1 MNFNKIDLA
10 LLDLLQ
16 KNISMPIDELAR
28 RVGLTK
34 TPCWR
39 RIQKL
44 EKSGV
49 IKGRVAILDGGMLE
63 RNVSVFVQV
72 KTSQHNRAWLED
84 FSKIVCDFPEV
95 AGFYR
100 MSGEYDYLLRV
111 IVGDIAAYDDFY
123 KRFIEATSLSDVT
136 SNFAMEEIKNST
148 EIYLGKTGDDK
159 NDQTGEIRKT
169 H

>member
-1 MNFNKIDLA
+1 MNFDKIDLA

-16 KNISMPIDELAR
+16 KNISMSVDELAR

-44 EKSGV
+44 ERSGV
-49 IKGRVAILDGGMLE
+49 IKRRVALLDGALLDC
-63 RNVSVFVQV
+63 NVSVFVQV
-72 KTSQHNRAWLED
+72 RTSQHNRRWLED
-84 FSKIVCDFPEV
+84 FSKTVSDFPEV

-100 MSGEYDYLLRV
+100 MAGEYDYLLRV
-111 IVGDIAAYDDFY
+111 VVRDIAAYDEFY
-123 KRFIEATSLSDVT
+123 KRFIEATSLTDVT

-148 EIYLGKTGDDK
+148 EIYLG
-159 NDQTGEIRKT
+159 NLEQS
-169 H
+169 

>member
-1 MNFNKIDLA
+1 MPFNDIDLA

-16 KNISMPIDELAR
+16 KDVSMPIDELAR

-39 RIQKL
+39 RVQKL

-49 IKGRVAILDGGMLE
+49 IKGRVALLDGKMLD

-72 KTSQHNRAWLED
+72 KTSQHNRAWLEN
-84 FSKIVCDFPEV
+84 FSKIVSNFPEV

-111 IVGDIAAYDDFY
+111 IVRDIPAYDAFY
-123 KRFIEATSLSDVT
+123 KRFIEATSLTDVT

-148 EIYLGKTGDDK
+148 EIYLGDMT
-159 NDQTGEIRKT
+159 
-169 H
+169 

>member
-1 MNFNKIDLA
+1 MNFDITDLE

-16 KNISMPIDELAR
+16 KDISIPIDELSR

-44 EKSGV
+44 EKCGV
-49 IKGRVAILDGGMLE
+49 IKGRVALLDGALLD
-63 RNVSVFVQV
+63 RNVSVFVQI
-72 KTSQHNRAWLED
+72 KTSHHNRKWLED
-84 FSKIVCDFPEV
+84 FAITVSNFPEV

-111 IVGDIAAYDDFY
+111 IVKDIQAYDDFY

-148 EIYLGKTGDDK
+148 EIYLG
-159 NDQTGEIRKT
+159 NFA
-169 H
+169 

>member
-1 MNFNKIDLA
+1 MNFNKIDIA

-16 KNISMPIDELAR
+16 KDISISINELAR

-39 RIQKL
+39 RVQKL
-44 EKSGV
+44 EKSGI
-49 IKGRVAILDGGMLE
+49 IKGRVALLDGSLLE

-72 KTSQHNRAWLED
+72 KTSQHNREWLEK
-84 FSKIVCDFPEV
+84 FSKIVSDFPEV

-111 IVGDIAAYDDFY
+111 IVKNISAYDNFY
-123 KRFIEATSLSDVT
+123 KRFIEATSLTDVT

-148 EIYLGKTGDDK
+148 EIYLGNHLK
-159 NDQTGEIRKT
+159 
-169 H
+169 

>member
-1 MNFNKIDLA
+1 MTFDKTDIA

-16 KNISMPIDELAR
+16 KDISMPIDELAR

-49 IKGRVAILDGGMLE
+49 IKGRVALLDGKILD

-72 KTSQHNRAWLED
+72 KTSQHNRDWLD
-84 FSKIVCDFPEV
+84 RFSKTVSDFPEV

-111 IVGDIAAYDDFY
+111 IVRDITAYDDFY
-123 KRFIEATSLSDVT
+123 RRFIEATDLTDVT

-148 EIYLGKTGDDK
+148 EIYLG
-159 NDQTGEIRKT
+159 EFI
-169 H
+169 

>member
-1 MNFNKIDLA
+1 MNFDKTDIA

-16 KNISMPIDELAR
+16 KDISISINELAQ

-39 RIQKL
+39 RVQKL
-44 EKSGV
+44 EKSGI
-49 IKGRVAILDGGMLE
+49 IKGRVALLDGSLLD

-72 KTSQHNRAWLED
+72 KTSQHNREWLEK
-84 FSKIVCDFPEV
+84 FSKIVCGFPEV

-111 IVGDIAAYDDFY
+111 IVKDIPAYDGFY
-123 KRFIEATSLSDVT
+123 RRFIEATSLTDVT

-148 EIYLGKTGDDK
+148 EIYLG
-159 NDQTGEIRKT
+159 N
-169 H
+169 HP

>member
-1 MNFNKIDLA
+1 MNFDRIDLA

-16 KNISMPIDELAR
+16 KDISISIDELAG

-39 RIQKL
+39 RVQKL
-44 EKSGV
+44 EKTGV
-49 IKGRVAILDGGMLE
+49 IKGRVALLDGALLD

-72 KTSQHNRAWLED
+72 KTSQHNREWLEN
-84 FSKIVCDFPEV
+84 FSRTVSDFPEV

-111 IVGDIAAYDDFY
+111 IVRDIPAYDDFY
-123 KRFIEATSLSDVT
+123 KRFIEATSLTDVT

-148 EIYLGKTGDDK
+148 EIYLGDYSDTSL
-159 NDQTGEIRKT
+159 
-169 H
+169 

>member
-1 MNFNKIDLA
+1 MNFDSIDIA

-16 KNISMPIDELAR
+16 RDISMPIDELAQ

-39 RIQKL
+39 RVQKL

-49 IKGRVAILDGGMLE
+49 IRRKVALLDAGLLNQ
-63 RNVSVFVQV
+63 NVSVFVQV
-72 KTSQHNRAWLED
+72 KTSQHNRAWLD
-84 FSKIVCDFPEV
+84 NFSKVVSEFPEV

-111 IVGDIAAYDDFY
+111 IVRDIAAYDHFY
-123 KRFIEATSLSDVT
+123 KRFIEATSLTDVT

-148 EIYLGKTGDDK
+148 EIYLG
-159 NDQTGEIRKT
+159 QYS
-169 H
+169 

>member
-1 MNFNKIDLA
+1 MNFDSIDTA

-16 KNISMPIDELAR
+16 KDISISIDELAR

-39 RIQKL
+39 RVQKL
-44 EKSGV
+44 EKTGI
-49 IKGRVAILDGGMLE
+49 IKGRVALLDGSLLD

-72 KTSQHNRAWLED
+72 KTSQHNRQWLEN
-84 FSKIVCDFPEV
+84 FSKIVSGFPEV
-95 AGFYR
+95 ASFYR

-111 IVGDIAAYDDFY
+111 IVKDIPAYDDFY
-123 KRFIEATSLSDVT
+123 KRFIEATSLTDVT

-148 EIYLGKTGDDK
+148 EIYLG
-159 NDQTGEIRKT
+159 NLS
-169 H
+169 

>member
-1 MNFNKIDLA
+1 MNYNKIDMA
-10 LLDLLQ
+10 ILDLLQ
-16 KNISMPIDELAR
+16 KDISISIDELAR

-39 RIQKL
+39 RVQKL

-49 IKGRVAILDGGMLE
+49 IKGRVALLDGKILD

-72 KTSQHNRAWLED
+72 KTSQHNKEWLED
-84 FSKIVCDFPEV
+84 FSKVVCDFPEV

-111 IVGDIAAYDDFY
+111 IVRDIPAYDDFY
-123 KRFIEATSLSDVT
+123 KRFIEVTSLSDVT

-148 EIYLGKTGDDK
+148 EIYLGD
-159 NDQTGEIRKT
+159 N
-169 H
+169 

>member
-1 MNFNKIDLA
+1 MNLDKIDIE

-16 KNISMPIDELAR
+16 RDISLSVDELAR

-39 RIQKL
+39 RVQKL

-49 IKGRVAILDGGMLE
+49 IKGRVALLDGALL
-63 RNVSVFVQV
+63 NADVSVFVQV
-72 KTSQHNRAWLED
+72 KTSQHNRQWLEE
-84 FSKIVCDFPEV
+84 FSKTVCGFPEV

-111 IVGDIAAYDDFY
+111 IVKDIAAYDDFY
-123 KRFIEATSLSDVT
+123 KRFIEATNLTDVT

-148 EIYLGKTGDDK
+148 EIYLG
-159 NDQTGEIRKT
+159 NLL
-169 H
+169 

>member
-1 MNFNKIDLA
+1 MNFDKIDLA

-28 RVGLTK
+28 LVGLTK

-39 RIQKL
+39 RVQKL

-49 IKGRVAILDGGMLE
+49 IKGRVALLDGKLLD

-72 KTSQHNRAWLED
+72 KTSHHNREWLD
-84 FSKIVCDFPEV
+84 NFSKTVSDFPEV

-111 IVGDIAAYDDFY
+111 IVQDIPAYDDFY
-123 KRFIEATSLSDVT
+123 RRFIEATSLTDVT

-148 EIYLGKTGDDK
+148 EIYLGDYA
-159 NDQTGEIRKT
+159 
-169 H
+169 

>member
-1 MNFNKIDLA
+1 MNFDKVDLA

-39 RIQKL
+39 RVQKL
-44 EKSGV
+44 EKCGV
-49 IKGRVAILDGGMLE
+49 IKGRVALLDGGLLD

-72 KTSQHNRAWLED
+72 KTSQHNKDWLED
-84 FSKIVCDFPEV
+84 FSKTVSDFPEV

-111 IVGDIAAYDDFY
+111 IVRDIPAYDDFY
-123 KRFIEATSLSDVT
+123 KRFIEATSLTDVT

-148 EIYLGKTGDDK
+148 EIYLGDYSDTSL
-159 NDQTGEIRKT
+159 
-169 H
+169 

>member
-1 MNFNKIDLA
+1 MNFDLTDLA
-10 LLDLLQ
+10 LLDLMQ
-16 KNISMPIDELAR
+16 KDISMPIDELAR

-49 IKGRVAILDGGMLE
+49 IKRKVALLDGSMLD
-63 RNVSVFVQV
+63 RHVSVFVQV
-72 KTSQHNRAWLED
+72 KTSQHNHEWLED
-84 FSKIVCDFPEV
+84 FSKTVSDFPEV

-111 IVGDIAAYDDFY
+111 IVRDIAAYDDFY
-123 KRFIEATSLSDVT
+123 KRFIEATSLTDVT

-148 EIYLGKTGDDK
+148 EIFLDDFA
-159 NDQTGEIRKT
+159 G
-169 H
+169 

>member
-1 MNFNKIDLA
+1 
-10 LLDLLQ
+10 
-16 KNISMPIDELAR
+16 MPIDELAR

-39 RIQKL
+39 RVQKL
-44 EKSGV
+44 EKTGV
-49 IKGRVAILDGGMLE
+49 IKGRVALLDGALLG

-72 KTSQHNRAWLED
+72 KTSQHNREWLEN
-84 FSKIVCDFPEV
+84 FSKVVSDFPEV

-111 IVGDIAAYDDFY
+111 IVGDIAAYDNFY
-123 KRFIEATSLSDVT
+123 KRLIEATNLTDVT

-148 EIYLGKTGDDK
+148 EIHLG
-159 NDQTGEIRKT
+159 NYP
-169 H
+169 

>member
-1 MNFNKIDLA
+1 MHFDKTDIA

-16 KNISMPIDELAR
+16 KDISMPVDELAR

-39 RIQKL
+39 RVQKL

-49 IKGRVAILDGGMLE
+49 IKGRVALLDGALLD

-72 KTSQHNRAWLED
+72 KTSQHNRQWLD
-84 FSKIVCDFPEV
+84 NFSKVVSDFPEV

-111 IVGDIAAYDDFY
+111 IVRDIAAYDDFY
-123 KRFIEATSLSDVT
+123 RRFIEATSLTDVT

-148 EIYLGKTGDDK
+148 EIYLGDYP
-159 NDQTGEIRKT
+159 
-169 H
+169 

>member
-1 MNFNKIDLA
+1 MNFDKIDIA

-39 RIQKL
+39 RVQKL

-49 IKGRVAILDGGMLE
+49 IKGRVALLNGALLD

-72 KTSQHNRAWLED
+72 KTSQHNRQWLD
-84 FSKIVCDFPEV
+84 NFSKVVSDFPEV

-111 IVGDIAAYDDFY
+111 IVRDIAAYDDFY
-123 KRFIEATSLSDVT
+123 RRFIEATSLTDVT

-148 EIYLGKTGDDK
+148 EIYLGDYT
-159 NDQTGEIRKT
+159 
-169 H
+169 

>member
-1 MNFNKIDLA
+1 MTFDKTDIA

-49 IKGRVAILDGGMLE
+49 IKGRVALLDGKILD

-72 KTSQHNRAWLED
+72 KTSQHNRDWLD
-84 FSKIVCDFPEV
+84 GFSKTVSDFPEV

-111 IVGDIAAYDDFY
+111 IVRDITAYDDFY
-123 KRFIEATSLSDVT
+123 RRFIEATNLTDVT

-148 EIYLGKTGDDK
+148 EIYLGELK
-159 NDQTGEIRKT
+159 
-169 H
+169 

>member
-1 MNFNKIDLA
+1 MNFDKVDLA

-16 KNISMPIDELAR
+16 KDISMPIDELAR

-44 EKSGV
+44 ERSGV
-49 IKGRVAILDGGMLE
+49 IKGRVALLDGALLGRKL
-63 RNVSVFVQV
+63 SVFVQV
-72 KTSQHNRAWLED
+72 KTSQHNKIWLEN
-84 FSKIVCDFPEV
+84 FSKLVSGFPEV
-95 AGFYR
+95 SGFYR

-111 IVGDIAAYDDFY
+111 IVGDIADYDDFY
-123 KRFIEATSLSDVT
+123 KRFIEATSLTDVT

-148 EIYLGKTGDDK
+148 EIYLG
-159 NDQTGEIRKT
+159 N
-169 H
+169 HS